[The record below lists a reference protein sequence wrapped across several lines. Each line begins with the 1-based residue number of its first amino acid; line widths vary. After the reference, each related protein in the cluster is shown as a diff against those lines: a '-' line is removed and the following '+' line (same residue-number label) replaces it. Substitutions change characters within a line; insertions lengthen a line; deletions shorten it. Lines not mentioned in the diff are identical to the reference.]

1 MQHFSRARV
10 LLPGCHNGNQTQDA
24 GLIGHKS
31 QRWQHANMY
40 VHAHGHVCA
49 TQHARTCGLC
59 LCMPCMPDGL
69 EAGRACP
76 GQPTHAS
83 RCMPALGMVSL
94 DTVGRVWGA
103 GRAGGG
109 CDTRNPIPTSPCI
122 CAVKACLGWPVEAEV
137 LT

>member
-10 LLPGCHNGNQTQDA
+10 LLPGGHNGNQVQGA
-24 GLIGHKS
+24 GLVGRES
-31 QRWQHANMY
+31 QSRKHANVY
-40 VHAHGHVCA
+40 VHAHGHVRA

-76 GQPTHAS
+76 GQPAHAS
-83 RCMPALGMVSL
+83 RCMSALAMVSM

-103 GRAGGG
+103 GRAGEGR
-109 CDTRNPIPTSPCI
+109 DHPNSHPHQ
-122 CAVKACLGWPVEAEV
+122 LMN
-137 LT
+137 L